1 MMPFRLFRK
10 KNISKTESDN
20 FCSRMKLSPFSAV
33 PPADYEQKSKEEYV
47 CCDMRQGI

>member
-20 FCSRMKLSPFSAV
+20 FCSRMKFSPFSAV
-33 PPADYEQKSKEEYV
+33 PPPITNKNQRRNMYV
-47 CCDMRQGI
+47 AI